1 MAYANT
7 DPAAPAHPPAA
18 PESPAPDPPAH
29 HAAPGAAHPPA
40 HAPDHAEDT
49 TTGINHRK
57 LLMWVFLG
65 SDCLFF
71 GSLIATY
78 MLYRGQSIVGPYP
91 ADIID
96 VPITTV
102 STFVLLMSSFTMVM
116 GVAAA
121 RSGNQKRLLQWLV
134 ATIILGSIFIGF
146 QVYEFNLFRIEGL
159 RYETNLFS
167 STFFTLTGFHGA
179 HVTLGIVWLI
189 GLAIITARNP
199 AGRPSD
205 LDVDIAGL
213 YWHFVDIV
221 WIVIFTLLYLVGGF
235 DAGPE
240 APHAAIQS
248 VANLVGLTG

>member
-1 MAYANT
+1 MAHADT
-7 DPAAPAHPPAA
+7 AHAAPPAHHQAGGPPAHPPAH
-18 PESPAPDPPAH
+18 E
-29 HAAPGAAHPPA
+29 
-40 HAPDHAEDT
+40 EET

-96 VPITTV
+96 VPVTTI
-102 STFVLLMSSFTMVM
+102 STFVLLMSSFAMVM
-116 GVAAA
+116 AVAAA
-121 RSGNQKRLLQWLV
+121 RNGNQKRLVQWLL
-134 ATIILGSIFIGF
+134 ATIVMGLGFIGF

-189 GLAIITARNP
+189 GLTIIAARNK

-221 WIVIFTLLYLVGGF
+221 WIVIFTLLYLIGGF
-235 DAGPE
+235 DSGP
-240 APHAAIQS
+240 APDVPHAAAQGWQYL
-248 VANLVGLTG
+248 AGLFG

>member
-1 MAYANT
+1 MGFSGFRL
-7 DPAAPAHPPAA
+7 P
-18 PESPAPDPPAH
+18 
-29 HAAPGAAHPPA
+29 
-40 HAPDHAEDT
+40 
-49 TTGINHRK
+49 
-57 LLMWVFLG
+57 L
-65 SDCLFF
+65 F

-134 ATIILGSIFIGF
+134 ATIVLGLGFIGF
-146 QVYEFNLFRIEGL
+146 QVYEFNAFRIEGL

-179 HVTLGIVWLI
+179 HVTLGIVWLA
-189 GLAIITARNP
+189 GLAIIAARNP

-235 DAGPE
+235 DKGPE
-240 APHAAIQS
+240 VEHAAVQGWHL
-248 VANLVGLTG
+248 VAGLIG